1 MNRKIAAFCA
11 ACVVWGALAH
21 AASALTVGTF
31 HIDDFHIAGTLSA
44 KRASPAYDRNDVRD
58 LGKAIRKSRASAL
71 ALQAV
76 EGSTAMR
83 YLTAAALQ
91 GWKYAGNDTN
101 STRDLYFIW
110 DPRAVELK
118 GSVRVLKARGLPCLP
133 LAARFRDPASGR
145 EYTLVNAHLD
155 SIAATEQMKEL
166 YRLAKQLPMPVVL
179 LGCFGEPVTP
189 ASDLSVRNLE
199 NGFSHDD
206 AQSNPDFAAFL
217 GLPPEQVGAAKE
229 TETAIRRR
237 TSRRRERPSHD
248 IITVELLD

>member
-1 MNRKIAAFCA
+1 MVTDLVHVRFSEPAA
-11 ACVVWGALAH
+11 VYHLLLGN
-21 AASALTVGTF
+21 
-31 HIDDFHIAGTLSA
+31 TLGVA
-44 KRASPAYDRNDVRD
+44 REKEEPPVPIHPK
-58 LGKAIRKSRASAL
+58 GK
-71 ALQAV
+71 
-76 EGSTAMR
+76 
-83 YLTAAALQ
+83 
-91 GWKYAGNDTN
+91 
-101 STRDLYFIW
+101 TR

-118 GSVRVLKARGLPCLP
+118 GSVRVLNARGLPCLP

-189 ASDLSVRNLE
+189 ASDLSVRKLE
-199 NGFSHDD
+199 NGYSHDD